1 MEGLVTNTA
10 GKEKEKKPEKNSV
23 ITLGIVLIIS
33 TWLLPGFGNLFSCC
47 WPIRVDFFAFND
59 FLWELM
65 SDAAERRPNKKA
77 ERPFVVPEVIKPN
90 HRAPWFAPC
99 VFFHVCVCVQGCVCI
114 HESKREREREKHRA
128 IYSLRGGCRLCS
140 DESEWMHSFYT
151 DTHSPLSSTQTH
163 AVDVQYTHTEVTDL
177 WGICRVAATVWKH
190 VSSVCSRQRVG
201 GPCQHLPLL
210 AAG

>member
-1 MEGLVTNTA
+1 MEKNQ
-10 GKEKEKKPEKNSV
+10 KNSV

-99 VFFHVCVCVQGCVCI
+99 VFFHVCVCVCKDVCVYM
-114 HESKREREREKHRA
+114 SLRERERERETSRYILFERRLQALLWRVRMNAFLLHRHTLA
-128 IYSLRGGCRLCS
+128 SLLHANTHCGRTVHTYRGNWSVRNLSCCCYCVKACVLC
-140 DESEWMHSFYT
+140 
-151 DTHSPLSSTQTH
+151 
-163 AVDVQYTHTEVTDL
+163 V
-177 WGICRVAATVWKH
+177 
-190 VSSVCSRQRVG
+190 
-201 GPCQHLPLL
+201 
-210 AAG
+210 